1 MLPFP
6 RRACQPF
13 LMGKA
18 LHKQL
23 SPATRPKSGAPALK
37 RFCPAGAN
45 SVDPRT
51 PAAYPCPAGQGC
63 VISPNLPFRARDKCA
78 QTTHTS
84 MPEACSPQRPAATSN
99 KKRRKPLP
107 CREKRDTGAG
117 AMPDMVGFSENGNAA
132 IVAFCSTQIT
142 KRCRRQAPARGAGAR
157 LHGAEGAGCRHC
169 RLGLRARVAPCSCGA
184 RSRRASVENAVLPL
198 VLSYCTLFCHF
209 SRRKNMQWRCGCIP
223 FCALARK
230 ERPDRRG
237 K

>member
-1 MLPFP
+1 MVAGTRQPHGTQDGMLPFP

-13 LMGKA
+13 LIGKA

-45 SVDPRT
+45 SVDCANRQHILAPQGKDASFPPTFPSAPGINARKQRTHPCRRPVPRR
-51 PAAYPCPAGQGC
+51 GL
-63 VISPNLPFRARDKCA
+63 LPRAI
-78 QTTHTS
+78 
-84 MPEACSPQRPAATSN
+84 

-169 RLGLRARVAPCSCGA
+169 RPGGLCPH
-184 RSRRASVENAVLPL
+184 PL
-198 VLSYCTLFCHF
+198 KGF
-209 SRRKNMQWRCGCIP
+209 IP
-223 FCALARK
+223 
-230 ERPDRRG
+230 
-237 K
+237 